1 MTDRYKGNIEDVVQY
16 IEHKIRTDW
25 RTVTSNENFSEAT
38 KIEKLTKIALMSK
51 RSLQLY
57 FKTYMH
63 EGIQS
68 YTSRRRMEYA
78 QLLMKQSDMQL
89 CDVADRLGF
98 ANQQALSNMM
108 KERYDATPTGKRE
121 ELIGWMEQRIHG
133 MKIDKPRREF
143 LNAFP
148 VLYMA
153 YTGNYNDY
161 ASEIFEE
168 ESWNRLLWYAESK
181 GWADDEPQYWGI
193 AFDDTD
199 ITDAY
204 QCRFCAAVSIN
215 PRLNYRTNVND
226 EIKVMTLPEG
236 NYLVYTYRGEYNG
249 LDAFYD
255 AVIRNL
261 PCPLGCGPILERYLN
276 SVAEVNEFRELITEL
291 WINIS

>member
-1 MTDRYKGNIEDVVQY
+1 ME
-16 IEHKIRTDW
+16 
-25 RTVTSNENFSEAT
+25 
-38 KIEKLTKIALMSK
+38 IALMSK

-57 FKTYMH
+57 FKAYMH

-68 YTSRRRMEYA
+68 YTSRRRLEYA
-78 QLLMKQSDMQL
+78 QLLIKQSDMQL

-121 ELIGWMEQRIHG
+121 ELIGLMEQRIQG

-153 YTGNYNDY
+153 YNGNYNDY
-161 ASEIFEE
+161 ASEVFEE
-168 ESWNRLLWYAESK
+168 ESWNRLQRYAESK
-181 GWADDEPQYWGI
+181 GWGDAEPQYWGI

-199 ITDAY
+199 ITDAD

-226 EIKVMTLPEG
+226 ETKVMTLPEG

-261 PCPLGCGPILERYLN
+261 PCPLGSGPILERYLN
-276 SVAEVNEFRELITEL
+276 SPADVAEEDLITEV
-291 WINIS
+291 WVPVN

>member
-1 MTDRYKGNIEDVVQY
+1 MTDRYKGNIEEVVQY

-25 RTVTSNENFSEAT
+25 RTMTSNESFSEAT
-38 KIEKLTKIALMSK
+38 KTETLMDVALMSK

-57 FKTYMH
+57 FKAYMH

-68 YTSRRRMEYA
+68 YTSRRRLEYA
-78 QLLMKQSDMQL
+78 QLLIKQSDMQL
-89 CDVADRLGF
+89 CEVADRLGF

-121 ELIGWMEQRIHG
+121 ELIGLMEQRIQG

-153 YTGNYNDY
+153 YNGNYNDY
-161 ASEIFEE
+161 ASEVFEE
-168 ESWNRLLWYAESK
+168 ESWNRLQRYAESK
-181 GWADDEPQYWGI
+181 GWGDAEPQYWGI

-199 ITDAY
+199 ITDAD

-226 EIKVMTLPEG
+226 ETKVMTLPEG

-261 PCPLGCGPILERYLN
+261 PCPLGSGPILERYLN
-276 SVAEVNEFRELITEL
+276 SPADVAEEDLITEV
-291 WINIS
+291 WVPVN